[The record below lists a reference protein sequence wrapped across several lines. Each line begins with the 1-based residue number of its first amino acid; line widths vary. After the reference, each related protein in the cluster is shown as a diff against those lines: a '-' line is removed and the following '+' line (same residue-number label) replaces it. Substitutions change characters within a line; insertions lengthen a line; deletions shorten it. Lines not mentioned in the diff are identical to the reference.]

1 MEAIQIEL
9 TFKQLLAAV
18 QKLSREQKVK
28 LWELLD
34 AELTGR
40 ELEREFDQ
48 ALQSTWDANQGVTED
63 EAMADA
69 LQAIREY
76 RAEQAARGS

>member
-1 MEAIQIEL
+1 MEAIQIKL
-9 TFKQLLAAV
+9 TFRQLLSAV
-18 QKLSREQKVK
+18 QQLSRENKVK
-28 LWELLD
+28 LWQVLD

-40 ELEREFDQ
+40 DLERDFDE
-48 ALQSTWDANQGVTED
+48 ALETIWNANQGVNED

-76 RAEQAARGS
+76 RAEEAARGA